1 MMFQTAAGEGVFAT
15 PCPRRAPRLTDLH
28 GRRRRNAL
36 WLHATTKGLFDPAQ
50 GRIRQYTPNELAA
63 LWAVT
68 PKSVRNGVKEALK
81 DQERLHAHVDDSQ

>member
-1 MMFQTAAGEGVFAT
+1 
-15 PCPRRAPRLTDLH
+15 LTDLH

-50 GRIRQYTPNELAA
+50 GRIRQYSPNELAA